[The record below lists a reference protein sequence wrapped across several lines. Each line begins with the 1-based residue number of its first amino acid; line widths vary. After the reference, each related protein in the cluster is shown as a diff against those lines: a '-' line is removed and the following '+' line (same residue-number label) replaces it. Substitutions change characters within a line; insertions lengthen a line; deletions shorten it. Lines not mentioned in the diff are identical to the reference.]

1 LPEDKPHRNEKEM
14 TPMTTTTNSNVTQ
27 LLVDWRNGNQNALNQ
42 LMPLVYDELRGLAKR
57 YLRRENSC
65 HTLQTNALVNEA
77 YLRLVNQQ
85 GVEWQNRAHFFAIAA
100 QVMRHLLVD
109 HARSKQYA
117 KRGGGAQQIT
127 LGEGVAIAP
136 EHSVDLLAL
145 HEALERLAAVDARK
159 SKIVEL
165 HYFGGLTSEETA
177 EVLGVSEITVK
188 REWLKAKAW
197 LFRELSGTG
206 VSLAE

>member
-1 LPEDKPHRNEKEM
+1 
-14 TPMTTTTNSNVTQ
+14 MTTPTSSNVTQ
-27 LLVDWRNGNQNALNQ
+27 LLIDWRGGNNDALNQ

-57 YLRRENSC
+57 YMRRESAS

-85 GVEWQNRAHFFAIAA
+85 NVDWQNRAHFFAIAA

-127 LGEGVAIAP
+127 LDEGLAITDGNQV
-136 EHSVDLLAL
+136 ELLAL
-145 HEALERLAAVDARK
+145 HQALERLEKVDDRK

-165 HYFGGLTSEETA
+165 RYFGGLSTEEAA
-177 EVLGVSEITVK
+177 EVLGVSEITIK
-188 REWLKAKAW
+188 REWAKAKAW
-197 LFRELSGTG
+197 LFRELSQSE

>member
-1 LPEDKPHRNEKEM
+1 
-14 TPMTTTTNSNVTQ
+14 MTTPTSANVTQ
-27 LLVDWRNGNQNALNQ
+27 LLIDWRGGNNDALNQ

-57 YLRRENSC
+57 YMRRESAS

-85 GVEWQNRAHFFAIAA
+85 NVEWQSRAHFFAIAA

-127 LGEGVAIAP
+127 LDEGLAVTDDNAV
-136 EHSVDLLAL
+136 ELLAL
-145 HEALERLAAVDARK
+145 HQALERLEAIDDRK

-165 HYFGGLTSEETA
+165 RYFGGLSTEETA
-177 EVLGVSEITVK
+177 EVLGVSEITIK
-188 REWLKAKAW
+188 REWAKAKAW
-197 LFRELSGTG
+197 LFRELSQSD

>member
-1 LPEDKPHRNEKEM
+1 
-14 TPMTTTTNSNVTQ
+14 MTTPTSGNVTR
-27 LLVDWRNGNQNALNQ
+27 LLVDWRNGNDDALNQ

-57 YLRRENSC
+57 YMSRERST

-77 YLRLVNQQ
+77 YLRLINQQ
-85 GVEWQNRAHFFAIAA
+85 DVDWQNRAHFFAIAA

-109 HARSKQYA
+109 HARAKQYA

-127 LGEGVAIAP
+127 LDEGLAIAS
-136 EHSVDLLAL
+136 EQSVDVLAL
-145 HEALERLAAVDARK
+145 HEALERLAEVDERK

-165 HYFGGLTSEETA
+165 RYFGGLSADETA
-177 EVLGVSEITVK
+177 EVLSVSEITIK

-197 LFRELSGTG
+197 LFRELSQTN
-206 VSLAE
+206 VSLTE

>member
-1 LPEDKPHRNEKEM
+1 
-14 TPMTTTTNSNVTQ
+14 MTTPTSANVTQ
-27 LLVDWRNGNQNALNQ
+27 LLIDWRGGNNDALNQ
-42 LMPLVYDELRGLAKR
+42 LMPLVYDELRDLAKR
-57 YLRRENSC
+57 YMRRENSS

-85 GVEWQNRAHFFAIAA
+85 AVDWQNRAHFFAIAA

-117 KRGGGAQQIT
+117 KRGGGAVQVT
-127 LGEGVAIAP
+127 LDEGLAVSD
-136 EHSVDLLAL
+136 ESSVELLAL
-145 HEALERLAAVDARK
+145 HQALERLEKIDHRK

-165 HYFGGLTSEETA
+165 RYFGGLSTEEVA
-177 EVLGVSEITVK
+177 EVLGISEITVK
-188 REWLKAKAW
+188 REWAKAKAW
-197 LFRELSGTG
+197 LYRELSQDG

>member
-1 LPEDKPHRNEKEM
+1 
-14 TPMTTTTNSNVTQ
+14 MTTPTSANVTQ
-27 LLVDWRNGNQNALNQ
+27 LLIDWRGGNNDALNQ

-57 YLRRENSC
+57 YLRRESAS

-85 GVEWQNRAHFFAIAA
+85 NVDWQNRAHFFAIAA

-127 LGEGVAIAP
+127 LDEGLAISDGNQI
-136 EHSVDLLAL
+136 ELLSL
-145 HEALERLAAVDARK
+145 HQALERLEQIDDRK

-165 HYFGGLTSEETA
+165 RYFGGLSTEETA
-177 EVLGVSEITVK
+177 EVLGVSEITIK
-188 REWLKAKAW
+188 REWAKAKAW
-197 LFRELSGTG
+197 LFRELSQSEVG
-206 VSLAE
+206 LAE